1 MPRIDNRIRTPEVRL
16 IGPAGEQLGVVATSE
31 ALFRARAAGLNLVEI
46 SPTARPPVCRIT
58 DYGKF
63 RYEQSKKEHA
73 NRKNAAAAKVKE
85 VQFRPS
91 VESADYQVK
100 LRRMKEFLLDGSR
113 VKVAISFK
121 GRENAHKEL
130 GYELI
135 ERILSDIRGIGI
147 CEQAAKQMGR
157 IIVLTVMPNAKGIAA
172 ARAAAAKEAA
182 AAADGPA
189 KEG

>member
-16 IGPAGEQLGVVATSE
+16 IGPTGEQLGVVATSE
-31 ALFRARAAGLNLVEI
+31 ALARARAAGLNLVEI

-73 NRKNAAAAKVKE
+73 NRKNAAATKVKE

-135 ERILSDIRGIGI
+135 ERILSDIRGVGI

-157 IIVLTVMPNAKGIAA
+157 IIVLIVMPNAKAIAA
-172 ARAAAAKEAA
+172 AKAAAAKEAA
-182 AAADGPA
+182 GGGAA